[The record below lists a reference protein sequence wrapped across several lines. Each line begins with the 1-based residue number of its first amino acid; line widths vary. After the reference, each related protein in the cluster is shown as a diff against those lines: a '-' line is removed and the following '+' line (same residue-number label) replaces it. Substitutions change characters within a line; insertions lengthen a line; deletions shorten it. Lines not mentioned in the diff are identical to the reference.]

1 MCETVES
8 SDDRCQKY
16 RPPFIAADAGA
27 TTVAIPP
34 PCRVSLPP
42 TPAIVAAAAAT
53 TAESGVAAAAAD
65 AARVL
70 AGGHLVRHWPVPPS
84 QPPSP
89 HVPVVGYQSVV
100 W

>member
-1 MCETVES
+1 MTDVKNIGRRS
-8 SDDRCQKY
+8 SLPTPAQPPSLY
-16 RPPFIAADAGA
+16 RRPVG
-27 TTVAIPP
+27 
-34 PCRVSLPP
+34 VSLLP
-42 TPAIVAAAAAT
+42 TPAIVAAAAAAAT

-100 W
+100 R